1 MSDDRIDQISK
12 ELEFVKSVT
21 QDSNQRLTSLETS
34 MNKFVTEFSDHLAS
48 DRVMTGELTRMAN
61 TLERNTLS
69 LVEHMRRTDLAE
81 VAINHLKEEHE
92 ELEERVGPLEGH
104 QLERQATSKML
115 RTLAGAVAAVASL
128 ASVIYTVAKILNKV
142 P

>member
-1 MSDDRIDQISK
+1 MADDRIDQISK

-34 MNKFVTEFSDHLAS
+34 MNKFVAEFSDHLAS

-61 TLERNTLS
+61 TLERNTQS

-81 VAINHLKEEHE
+81 VAIGHLKEEHE
-92 ELEERVGPLEGH
+92 ELEERVSPLEGH
-104 QLERQATSKML
+104 QLERQAASKL
-115 RTLAGAVAAVASL
+115 FKTLAGITAGIASL
-128 ASVIYTVAKILNKV
+128 ASVIYTIAKILDKV